1 MITKLL
7 HYAWRGIMRNKARS
21 LLTILGIAAAM
32 FLFTF
37 IEGLQNGVT
46 QATES
51 SATQNMLVVYQRG
64 RFCPAT
70 SSLPQR
76 YATQIEKMPE
86 VASVLPVKIFVNN
99 CRASIDSITFKGIPE
114 DALTDGRRTFDIID
128 GSAEDFNTHSDA
140 AFVGRRLAA
149 HRNLKPN
156 SRFKVGNVDVRVSGI
171 FTSDLPGEDNL
182 AYTRLEFLQRAP
194 GVDSL
199 GRVTQFE
206 VALKSAD
213 DAPVVARQ
221 IDDLFRADELPTDTK
236 SHKAHIAAATGD
248 LLNLIKFTRYLG
260 LLCVLVVLALT
271 ANTIYVMVQDRVRE
285 HAVLQT
291 LGFRSHQLLFLVMAE
306 SLLLSLLG
314 GLLGTGL
321 AAAALQYGNL
331 GLGAEGVQISFL
343 LSPVVILAG
352 LAASAATG
360 FLAGLLPAA
369 QASFAPIVDS
379 LRKV

>member
-1 MITKLL
+1 
-7 HYAWRGIMRNKARS
+7 
-21 LLTILGIAAAM
+21 
-32 FLFTF
+32 
-37 IEGLQNGVT
+37 
-46 QATES
+46 
-51 SATQNMLVVYQRG
+51 
-64 RFCPAT
+64 
-70 SSLPQR
+70 
-76 YATQIEKMPE
+76 
-86 VASVLPVKIFVNN
+86 
-99 CRASIDSITFKGIPE
+99 
-114 DALTDGRRTFDIID
+114 FDIID

-149 HRNLKPN
+149 RRNLKPG

-260 LLCVLVVLALT
+260 LLCVLVVL
-271 ANTIYVMVQDRVRE
+271 
-285 HAVLQT
+285 
-291 LGFRSHQLLFLVMAE
+291 
-306 SLLLSLLG
+306 
-314 GLLGTGL
+314 
-321 AAAALQYGNL
+321 
-331 GLGAEGVQISFL
+331 
-343 LSPVVILAG
+343 
-352 LAASAATG
+352 
-360 FLAGLLPAA
+360 
-369 QASFAPIVDS
+369 
-379 LRKV
+379 